1 MDFNKNSFEKL
12 MDLINMI
19 GHAILLNLLFLVSC
33 IPVVTIGPALS
44 GLYSSVR
51 FNVRKESP
59 YAGFREGFKTC
70 FLRNAIATVLCI
82 AVGYFGLNNLYG
94 SIMAMIADPS
104 LIGVGTILVTSV
116 HLMILLAALLF
127 GTAMIPVNLYFEN
140 DINGWIKDTWTLV
153 RYAPWQTL
161 AVGAILWLPIVVII
175 WFPQWG
181 ILALMVF
188 VAVYYAVMGVIATAL
203 LKNGL
208 VRILKN
214 KREEEQ

>member
-1 MDFNKNSFEKL
+1 MRNCADIFKREICRATVFLTKLNGCFGFPADYLGVGFNCNICGVGFAGVYIFSAKTFC
-12 MDLINMI
+12 
-19 GHAILLNLLFLVSC
+19 HNLLFC
-33 IPVVTIGPALS
+33 PRGNTNFAKIG
-44 GLYSSVR
+44 
-51 FNVRKESP
+51 
-59 YAGFREGFKTC
+59 
-70 FLRNAIATVLCI
+70 
-82 AVGYFGLNNLYG
+82 
-94 SIMAMIADPS
+94 
-104 LIGVGTILVTSV
+104 
-116 HLMILLAALLF
+116 
-127 GTAMIPVNLYFEN
+127 YFEN

-203 LKNGL
+203 LKNPQ